1 MERRLRA
8 RLLIEQVL
16 AVVSALLCLLTLVYP
31 EWIEASTGLEPDAG
45 SGEAE
50 WVVAVA
56 FLALA
61 VVSGLL
67 ARRDHRRLALDLT

>member
-1 MERRLRA
+1 MEQRLRA

-16 AVVSALLCLLTLVYP
+16 AVVSALLCLLTLAYP

-50 WVVAVA
+50 WIVAVA
-56 FLALA
+56 FLVVA
-61 VVSGLL
+61 VASGLL
-67 ARRDHRRLALDLT
+67 ARRDHSRLAFDNT